1 MLPILESTPARR
13 LDRERISSADTLS
26 IAPRILTLPPMV
38 EVVVVSV
45 ADPVARKVSEALVG
59 LAVPLIEP
67 LTLTP

>member
-1 MLPILESTPARR
+1 
-13 LDRERISSADTLS
+13 
-26 IAPRILTLPPMV
+26 MV

-59 LAVPLIEP
+59 LAAPLIEP